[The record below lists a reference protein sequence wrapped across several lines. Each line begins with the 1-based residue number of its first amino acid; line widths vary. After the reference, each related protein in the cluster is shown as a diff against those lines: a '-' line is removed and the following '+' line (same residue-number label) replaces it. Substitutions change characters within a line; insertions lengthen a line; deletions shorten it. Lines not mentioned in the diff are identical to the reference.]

1 MLNTAGI
8 IVTILL
14 LIFLI
19 YILRNKVLDNFI
31 VFLDDLVIPT
41 TCYDY
46 LVTNG
51 KNFFLLNTNKILDGV
66 TNPLTFN
73 NKIDAINYLK
83 ASKCPD
89 NIPFVDLVMRK
100 KLDDPTVSLQ
110 RECSKKIAPNLFD
123 IDVCGAYG
131 SDYDTLTGKTLS
143 KLNQIENEIS
153 KIGSQMKESRPT
165 KPKTKNGTVSKK
177 KVSKKKTSI
186 KDCKEPDQDSPNSSI
201 MQTVTESVLIGATM
215 CYQNRAYLL
224 FGITSIGIY
233 FYGDYASV

>member
-8 IVTILL
+8 IVTIIL

-19 YILRNKVLDNFI
+19 YILRNKSLDSFI

-51 KNFFLLNTNKILDGV
+51 KNYFLLNTNKILDGV

-83 ASKCPD
+83 ASKCPE

-100 KLDDPTVSLQ
+100 KLDDPTVSFQ
-110 RECSKKIAPNLFD
+110 RECSKKVAPNIFD
-123 IDVCGAYG
+123 LDVCGTYG

-143 KLNQIENEIS
+143 KINQIENDKKLYSNYDLETCMIDRATVDDPKLDDTHFKDYFAQYFDRLNSNIDEKFLYIS
-153 KIGSQMKESRPT
+153 GR
-165 KPKTKNGTVSKK
+165 
-177 KVSKKKTSI
+177 
-186 KDCKEPDQDSPNSSI
+186 
-201 MQTVTESVLIGATM
+201 
-215 CYQNRAYLL
+215 
-224 FGITSIGIY
+224 
-233 FYGDYASV
+233 

>member
-8 IVTILL
+8 ILTILI

-19 YILRNKVLDNFI
+19 YILRNKAVDNFI
-31 VFLDDLVIPT
+31 VFLDDVVIPT

-73 NKIDAINYLK
+73 SKQDAINYLK

-110 RECSKKIAPNLFD
+110 RECSKKVAPNLFD
-123 IDVCGAYG
+123 LDVCGTYG

-143 KLNQIENEIS
+143 KINQIQNDKKLYSNYDIETCMINSATSTDPELDDTNFKDYFAKYFDRMNSNIDEQYLYIS
-153 KIGSQMKESRPT
+153 GR
-165 KPKTKNGTVSKK
+165 
-177 KVSKKKTSI
+177 
-186 KDCKEPDQDSPNSSI
+186 
-201 MQTVTESVLIGATM
+201 
-215 CYQNRAYLL
+215 
-224 FGITSIGIY
+224 
-233 FYGDYASV
+233 

>member
-41 TCYDY
+41 TCYNY

-143 KLNQIENEIS
+143 KLNQIENDKKIYSNYDLETCMIDSATSDDPKLDDTNFKEYFAKYFDRINSNTDEEYLYIS
-153 KIGSQMKESRPT
+153 GR
-165 KPKTKNGTVSKK
+165 
-177 KVSKKKTSI
+177 
-186 KDCKEPDQDSPNSSI
+186 
-201 MQTVTESVLIGATM
+201 
-215 CYQNRAYLL
+215 
-224 FGITSIGIY
+224 
-233 FYGDYASV
+233 

>member
-143 KLNQIENEIS
+143 KLNQIENDKKIYSNYDLETCMIDSATSDDPKLDDTNFKEYFAKYFDRINSNIDEEYLYIS
-153 KIGSQMKESRPT
+153 GR
-165 KPKTKNGTVSKK
+165 
-177 KVSKKKTSI
+177 
-186 KDCKEPDQDSPNSSI
+186 
-201 MQTVTESVLIGATM
+201 
-215 CYQNRAYLL
+215 
-224 FGITSIGIY
+224 
-233 FYGDYASV
+233 